1 MDYMNPKI
9 SSKQL
14 KNTKIYSDREEFVL
28 SLNSNISILEI
39 GTLAGDYADLL
50 LKINPKQ
57 LDLLDTYK
65 SNDIHGLNRFDS
77 NNHYDYII
85 NKYKNK
91 DNVRPLKGFSDL
103 VLPVLNKK
111 YYDYIYIDADHKYE
125 SINNDLYN
133 AIKLLK
139 ENGIIGLN
147 DYLMFDKNN
156 NEYGTVFAV
165 NKFLHDNPD
174 WEVVGIALHP
184 FMFCDIYLKKIDSL

>member
-1 MDYMNPKI
+1 MNPKI

-28 SLNSNISILEI
+28 SLKNEMSILEI

-50 LKINPKQ
+50 LKTNPKK

-65 SNDIHGLNRFDS
+65 SNDIHELNRFDR

-174 WEVVGIALHP
+174 WEVIGIALHP

>member
-1 MDYMNPKI
+1 MNPKI

-28 SLNSNISILEI
+28 SLKNEMSILEI

-50 LKINPKQ
+50 LKINPKK

-65 SNDIHGLNRFDS
+65 SNDIHELNRFDR

-156 NEYGTVFAV
+156 NKYGTVFAV

-174 WEVVGIALHP
+174 WEVIGIALHP

>member
-1 MDYMNPKI
+1 MNPKI

-14 KNTKIYSDREEFVL
+14 KNIKVYSDREEFIL
-28 SLNSNISILEI
+28 SLNNNISILEI

-50 LKINPKQ
+50 LKINPKN
-57 LDLLDTYK
+57 LDLLDTYE
-65 SNDIHGLNRFDS
+65 SNDIHGLNRFNK
-77 NNHYDYII
+77 NNHYEYVK
-85 NKYKNK
+85 NKYKDYKNIK
-91 DNVRPLKGFSDL
+91 LIKGLSDL
-103 VLPVLNKK
+103 MLPVLNKK

-133 AIKLLK
+133 SIKLLK

-174 WEVVGIALHP
+174 WEVIGIALHP
-184 FMFCDIYLKKIDSL
+184 FMFCDIYLKKNR